1 MKRIKHLLPHLK
13 TKLPLLLLMAT
24 IVICSATG
32 AIYAKY
38 VKNVD
43 KDVVT
48 SVVSN
53 GEVEIEIVQNSEGEY
68 AIRHTSNSKIP
79 AYICFTVIAN
89 WKSTTDDAIW
99 YLSPE
104 SVTVNA
110 PCAQLVDG
118 YYYCVADGKAE
129 IALGTTLDGIT
140 VTTTESAPAGYEFN
154 VQILAEA
161 IQCMPAGVVEDAW
174 GVTFNG
180 TTWIK

>member
-1 MKRIKHLLPHLK
+1 MKRLKFLPANLK
-13 TKLPLLLLMAT
+13 AKLPMILILVS
-24 IVICSATG
+24 IVISSATG

-53 GEVEIEIVQNSEGEY
+53 GEVEIEIVKNSEGDY
-68 AIRHTSNSKIP
+68 TIRHTSNSKIP
-79 AYICFTVIAN
+79 AYIRFTVIAN

-118 YYYCVADGKAE
+118 YYYCVADTKAE

-174 GVTFNG
+174 GVTYNG
-180 TTWIK
+180 TAWTN